1 MSPSALNQEQPQDPS
16 QNSDATTGDEGQPAV
31 PTGPKLWKVGTLTY
45 TTAGLVVLFSWLLW
59 GDFAWSMKER
69 SVPKVLQLLLKT
81 FHASDF
87 TTGVLILSL
96 PAAITLFI
104 APIISYRSDRHR
116 GPWGRRI
123 PYLLI

>member
-1 MSPSALNQEQPQDPS
+1 MLPLENESAPPEREPEQ
-16 QNSDATTGDEGQPAV
+16 
-31 PTGPKLWKVGTLTY
+31 KLWRIDTLTY

-69 SVPKVLQLLLKT
+69 SVSKVLALLLKT

-87 TTGVLILSL
+87 VTGVLLLSL
-96 PAAITLFI
+96 PAAITLFL

-116 GPWGRRI
+116 GPRDGAF
-123 PYLLI
+123 LIS